1 MSYGDQAIC
10 KIRIGFFPLVDR
22 LFHTLFILKLNIAC
36 VQQAG
41 DDFKQLSFQKTLATA

>member
-1 MSYGDQAIC
+1 MSCSNQAIS

-22 LFHTLFILKLNIAC
+22 LFDTLFILKLNVAC

-41 DDFKQLSFQKTLATA
+41 YDFKQLNFRKAVATA